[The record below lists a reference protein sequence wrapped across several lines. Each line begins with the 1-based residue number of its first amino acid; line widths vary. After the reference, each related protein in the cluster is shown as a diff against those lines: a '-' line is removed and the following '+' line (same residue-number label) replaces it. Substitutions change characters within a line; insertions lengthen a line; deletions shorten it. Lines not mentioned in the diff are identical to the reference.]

1 MKIAS
6 NQVKI
11 GYETTLAFADR
22 NPADTLGF
30 EAELDRTD
38 VNSVKH
44 GKRNISLVTN
54 IRLAQA
60 LNVEPARLL
69 RNL

>member
-11 GYETTLAFADR
+11 GYETTSSVR
-22 NPADTLGF
+22 GSKPADTLGF